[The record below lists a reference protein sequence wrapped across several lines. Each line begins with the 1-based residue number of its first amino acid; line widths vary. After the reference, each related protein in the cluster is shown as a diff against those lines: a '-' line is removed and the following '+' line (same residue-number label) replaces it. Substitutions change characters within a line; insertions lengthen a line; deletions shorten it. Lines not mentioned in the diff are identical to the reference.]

1 MGPEGHAIIS
11 EVEDEF
17 EIEVSDHD
25 AARSGTVGQLADAVH
40 ARLRQN
46 PEDPCPS
53 PHGFYVIR
61 KQLMG
66 RLGLPRSAVRPDTR
80 LEELFPRS
88 TRPAAWRELIRS
100 LSGQSSDRA
109 DLVRSCRL
117 NLTVFLLLP
126 ALAFLVTISLVPL
139 HLSWLGILL
148 ALGVA
153 RLADRLTASF
163 KTEFPHDVYRVG
175 DLIRF
180 VATLDSK
187 VWSREE
193 VLERVRNL
201 TVEELG
207 LHPDQ
212 VTLEARWWTPAPA

>member
-66 RLGLPRSAVRPDTR
+66 RLGLPRSAVRPDT
-80 LEELFPRS
+80 
-88 TRPAAWRELIRS
+88 
-100 LSGQSSDRA
+100 
-109 DLVRSCRL
+109 
-117 NLTVFLLLP
+117 LP

>member
-1 MGPEGHAIIS
+1 MEPEGHAIIS

-25 AARSGTVGQLADAVH
+25 AARFCTVGQLADAVH
-40 ARLRQN
+40 AGLRQS

-53 PHGFYVIR
+53 QHGFYVIR

-66 RLGLPRSAVRPDTR
+66 RLGLPRSAVRPDTP
-80 LEELFPRS
+80 LEELLPRS
-88 TRPAAWRELIRS
+88 TRPAAWRDLIRS
-100 LSGQSSDRA
+100 LSGQSSDRV
-109 DLVRSCRL
+109 DLVRSRGL
-117 NLTVFLLLP
+117 NLTVFLLIP
-126 ALAFLVTISLVPL
+126 ALAILTTLSLVPL
-139 HLSWLGILL
+139 HLAGLGILL
-148 ALGVA
+148 GLGMS

-163 KTEFPHDVYRVG
+163 KTEFTPGVHRVG

-180 VATLDSK
+180 VATHDSK

-193 VLERVRNL
+193 VLERIRYL

-207 LHPDQ
+207 LHPEKAA
-212 VTLEARWWTPAPA
+212 TGARWWTPAPI